1 MAFYIRKSV
10 SLGPIRFNL
19 SKSGVGTS
27 VGVTGFRV
35 GIRPNGKSYLHAGR
49 HGLYYREELDGGK
62 NRERQSKVQEFD
74 NNETID
80 SYNTTKYDTAAS
92 KQLTPKSREELLKKL
107 NDSYKSFRLDYLC
120 GIILCILI
128 YIAFQSSQVAGISTI
143 VVGII
148 ATSLVAYWEAK
159 RRTIRITYDFE
170 DDNAS
175 RFKKIISAF
184 NFLASNVSSWSLVDS
199 KDISGTHESKLN
211 AGAGNLVNKS
221 DAQIGTGNPPW
232 VETNIAVPTLKTR
245 GQTLYMMPDG
255 ILVYDDGGVGFVEY
269 DDVSIN
275 TNTTRFIEERP
286 PSDATVVDKT
296 WLHPNKKGGPDR
308 RFSSN
313 HEIPIC
319 LYGELKIKSSS
330 GMFIYLMTSKH
341 DSPSNFM
348 TEFKEGIKS
357 F

>member
-19 SKSGVGTS
+19 SKSGIGTS

-35 GIRPNGKSYLHAGR
+35 GIRPNGKSYLHTGR
-49 HGLYYREELDGGK
+49 YGLYYREELRGGK
-62 NRERQSKVQEFD
+62 NRDKQSQLQEYD
-74 NNETID
+74 NNHSID
-80 SYNTTKYDTAAS
+80 DYNITKYDTASS
-92 KQLTPKSREELLKKL
+92 KKLAPQSREELLRKL
-107 NDSYKSFRLDYLC
+107 NDSYRSFRLDYLS
-120 GIILCILI
+120 GISFCILA
-128 YIAFQSSQVAGISTI
+128 YIVFQSSQMAGISTS
-143 VVGII
+143 VVSII
-148 ATSLVAYWEAK
+148 ATTLVAYWEAK
-159 RRTIRITYDFE
+159 RRTIHITYDFE

-175 RFKKIISAF
+175 CFKKIISAF
-184 NFLASNVSSWSLVDS
+184 NLLASNVSSWSLVDS
-199 KDISGTHESKLN
+199 RNISGTHESKLN
-211 AGAGNLVNKS
+211 AGAGNLVNKAN
-221 DAQIGTGNPPW
+221 AQIGTGNPPW
-232 VETNIAVPTLKTR
+232 VETNIAVPTLKTK

-255 ILVYDDGGVGFVEY
+255 ILVYDDRGVGFVEY

-275 TNTTRFIEERP
+275 ANTTRFIEEKP
-286 PSDATVVDKT
+286 PSDAKVVGKT
-296 WLHPNKKGGPDR
+296 WLHPNKNGGPDR

-348 TEFKEGIKS
+348 AEFQEGIKS

>member
-19 SKSGVGTS
+19 SKSGIGTS

-35 GIRPNGKSYLHAGR
+35 GIRPNGKSYLHTGR
-49 HGLYYREELDGGK
+49 YGLYYREELGGGKDGGK
-62 NRERQSKVQEFD
+62 QNQLQEYD
-74 NNETID
+74 NNESID
-80 SYNTTKYDTAAS
+80 DHNITKYGTASS
-92 KQLTPKSREELLKKL
+92 KKLAPQSREELLRKL
-107 NDSYKSFRLDYLC
+107 NDSYKLFRLDYLS
-120 GIILCILI
+120 GISFCILA

-148 ATSLVAYWEAK
+148 ATTLVAYWEAK
-159 RRTIRITYDFE
+159 RRTIHITYDFE
-170 DDNAS
+170 DENAS

-184 NFLASNVSSWSLVDS
+184 NLLASNVSSWSLVDS
-199 KDISGTHESKLN
+199 RNISGTHESKLN
-211 AGAGNLVNKS
+211 AGAGNLVNKTN
-221 DAQIGTGNPPW
+221 AQIGTGNPPW
-232 VETNIAVPTLKTR
+232 VETNITVPTLKTR

-255 ILVYDDGGVGFVEY
+255 ILVYDDRGVGFVEY

-275 TNTTRFIEERP
+275 ANTTRFIEEKP
-286 PSDATVVDKT
+286 PSDAKVVGKT
-296 WLHPNKKGGPDR
+296 WLHPNKNGGPDR

-348 TEFKEGIKS
+348 AEFQEGIKS

>member
-10 SLGPIRFNL
+10 NLGPIRFNL
-19 SKSGVGTS
+19 SKSGIGTS

-49 HGLYYREELDGGK
+49 HGLYYREELGGGK
-62 NRERQSKVQEFD
+62 NRGKQGQIQEYD
-74 NNETID
+74 NNESIGD
-80 SYNTTKYDTAAS
+80 YNTTKYDTASSQKLAP
-92 KQLTPKSREELLKKL
+92 QSRKKLLKKL
-107 NDSYKSFRLDYLC
+107 NDSYKSFRVDYLC
-120 GIILCILI
+120 CICFCILA

-143 VVGII
+143 VAGII
-148 ATSLVAYWEAK
+148 VTTLVAYWEAK
-159 RRTIRITYDFE
+159 RRTIHIIYDFE
-170 DDNAS
+170 NDNAS
-175 RFKKIISAF
+175 SFKKIISAF
-184 NFLASNVSSWSLVDS
+184 NFLALNVSSWSLLDS
-199 KDISGTHESKLN
+199 KNISGTHESKLN

-232 VETNIAVPTLKTR
+232 VETNITVPTLKTR

-255 ILVYDDGGVGFVEY
+255 ILVYDDRGVGFVEY

-275 TNTTRFIEERP
+275 ANTTRFIEERP
-286 PSDATVVDKT
+286 PSDAKVVDKT
-296 WLHPNKKGGPDR
+296 WLHPNKNGGPDR

-341 DSPSNFM
+341 DAPSNFM
-348 TEFKEGIKS
+348 KEFQEGIRS